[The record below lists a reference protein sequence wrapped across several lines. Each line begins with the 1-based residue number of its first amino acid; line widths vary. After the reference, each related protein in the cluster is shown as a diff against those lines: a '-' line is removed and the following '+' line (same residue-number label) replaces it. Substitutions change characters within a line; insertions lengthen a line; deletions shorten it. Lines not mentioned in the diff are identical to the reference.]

1 MKKFGGMS
9 LPGGV
14 TLNGQVIFDEALA
27 EISELER
34 EMQSRYEL
42 PVDFLVG

>member
-1 MKKFGGMS
+1 M
-9 LPGGV
+9 
-14 TLNGQVIFDEALA
+14 NGQVIFDEALA